1 MLSKHIQLKGGKI
14 GTENKYNSNDIKF
27 SATWLDNLAE
37 AK

>member
-14 GTENKYNSNDIKF
+14 GTRNKYNYIGIKL